1 MTQALQSIKKE
12 VVAITPKTSVKVD
25 ETIGVHDYVKVKG
38 SQRSGQVL
46 EIKGKQAMIDINGMR
61 IKASL
66 SQLEK
71 TETPKPKRNVATY
84 SAPSSAPRGSL
95 LECVV
100 VGMRGDEA
108 IAKVNDYIEDCLL
121 NNISSGIII
130 HGVGTLILKKV
141 IGEHLSRHPNVKS
154 HAQAPLEQGGI
165 VATVVTFK

>member
-1 MTQALQSIKKE
+1 M
-12 VVAITPKTSVKVD
+12 V
-25 ETIGVHDYVKVKG
+25 
-38 SQRSGQVL
+38 
-46 EIKGKQAMIDINGMR
+46 DINGMR

-71 TETPKPKRNVATY
+71 AQ
-84 SAPSSAPRGSL
+84 APQMKKTTSSYTSSISAPRGSL

-121 NNISSGIII
+121 HHIPNGIII
-130 HGVGTLILKKV
+130 HGIGTLTLKKV
-141 IGEHLSRHPNVKS
+141 IAEHLSRHPNVKS
-154 HAQAPLEQGGI
+154 HGQAPLEQGGI